1 MSVAKV
7 TLPSSVTRAS
17 DWDEKYDL
25 LEELC
30 KNTDGVNQESDC
42 FWLVTANPKLNEWL
56 VYNKIELKKARRKTD
71 KVWQERKRKLE
82 ALGFHFG

>member
-1 MSVAKV
+1 MSVIKAE
-7 TLPSSVTRAS
+7 LPPSVTRGS
-17 DWDEKYDL
+17 SWDEKYDL

-30 KNTDGVNQESDC
+30 KNTDGVDPTSDC

-56 VYNKIELKKARRKTD
+56 VYNKIELKKSRRKAD
-71 KVWQERKRKLE
+71 KLWQERKQKLA